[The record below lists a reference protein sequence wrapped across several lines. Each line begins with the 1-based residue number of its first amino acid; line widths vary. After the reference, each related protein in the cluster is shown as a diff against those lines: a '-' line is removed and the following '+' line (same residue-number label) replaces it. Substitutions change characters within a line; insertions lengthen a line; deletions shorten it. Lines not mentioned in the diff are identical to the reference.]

1 MKKRFNF
8 SNGGCAIFLIVFVLG
23 SALSFLVTAGL
34 TRFLFMALS
43 AIGVTLPFDWSW
55 WIPAIVWTVLL
66 LLGSIFKSAN

>member
-1 MKKRFNF
+1 MKKKFNF
-8 SNGGCAIFLIVFVLG
+8 SNGGCAVFSIVFVLG
-23 SALSFLVTAGL
+23 SALSFLVTAG
-34 TRFLFMALS
+34 LFMALS